1 MRFAVAGGTL
11 GRKDRFVPYL
21 FLLPA
26 IIGLLVF
33 EVLPFFMAI
42 WESITPASQLTGD
55 RHFAGLAVY
64 RVLFSDPDFIHSIL
78 VTLLWAVIVNPIQ
91 VTISLVLALAVF
103 KKGIGNSVSRVVY
116 FLPVGSSLAVTSII
130 WGVILDPNGGL
141 ANGLLGVF
149 GIHSQPF
156 LTSPHQALWSIVL
169 LASWTGCGYWM
180 VFFLAGLNDIDPVLY
195 EAASIDGAGSL
206 GKVFYITIPM
216 LVRMIAFV
224 FVSDTVSNFLMFAPL
239 EILTK
244 GGPNG
249 STDFLVYYAYSHAFS
264 MNQMAI
270 GQAASVILLIIVMA
284 FVAVELRLMRGET
297 GD

>member
-1 MRFAVAGGTL
+1 MTFRVAGGTL
-11 GRKDRFVPYL
+11 GRRDRFIPYI

-26 IIGLLVF
+26 IAGLLIF

-42 WESITPASQLTGD
+42 GESITPESQLTGL

-64 RVLFSDPDFIHSIL
+64 RVLLTDPDFIHSIL

-91 VTISLVLALAVF
+91 VTISFILSLAVF
-103 KKGIGNSVSRVVY
+103 KRGIRSSTFRILY
-116 FLPVGSSLAVTSII
+116 FVPVGSSLAVTSMI

-141 ANGLLGVF
+141 ANGILHVF
-149 GIHSQPF
+149 GVHSQPF
-156 LTSPHQALWSIVL
+156 LTSPRQALWSIVL

-180 VFFLAGLNDIDPVLY
+180 VFFLAGLNDVDPALY
-195 EAASIDGAGSL
+195 EAASIDGAGTI
-206 GKVFYITIPM
+206 GKIFYITIPM
-216 LVRMIAFV
+216 LMRMIAFV
-224 FVSDTVSNFLMFAPL
+224 FISDTVSNFLMFAPL

-284 FVAVELRLMRGET
+284 FVAIELRLMRVES

>member
-1 MRFAVAGGTL
+1 MV
-11 GRKDRFVPYL
+11 
-21 FLLPA
+21 
-26 IIGLLVF
+26 IG
-33 EVLPFFMAI
+33 
-42 WESITPASQLTGD
+42 WCS
-55 RHFAGLAVY
+55 
-64 RVLFSDPDFIHSIL
+64 
-78 VTLLWAVIVNPIQ
+78 
-91 VTISLVLALAVF
+91 
-103 KKGIGNSVSRVVY
+103 
-116 FLPVGSSLAVTSII
+116 FLP
-130 WGVILDPNGGL
+130 
-141 ANGLLGVF
+141 
-149 GIHSQPF
+149 
-156 LTSPHQALWSIVL
+156 
-169 LASWTGCGYWM
+169 
-180 VFFLAGLNDIDPVLY
+180 GLNDIDPVLY
-195 EAASIDGAGSL
+195 EAASIDGAGSV

-224 FVSDTVSNFLMFAPL
+224 FVSDTVNNFLMFAPL

>member
-1 MRFAVAGGTL
+1 MRFRVASGTL
-11 GRKDRFVPYL
+11 GKKDRFVPYL

-26 IIGLLVF
+26 VAGLLIF

-42 WESITPASQLTGD
+42 SESLTPESQLTGL

-64 RVLFSDPDFIHSIL
+64 RVLLTDPDFIRSIL
-78 VTLLWAVIVNPIQ
+78 VTLLWAVIVNPVQ
-91 VTISLVLALAVF
+91 VTISLVLALAIFKRGMRSTVF
-103 KKGIGNSVSRVVY
+103 RILY
-116 FLPVGSSLAVTSII
+116 FLPVGSSLAVTSMI

-141 ANGLLGVF
+141 ANGVLRVF

-156 LTSPHQALWSIVL
+156 LTSPHEALWSIVL

-180 VFFLAGLNDIDPVLY
+180 VFFLAGLNDIDPALY
-195 EAASIDGAGSL
+195 EAASIDGAGTI
-206 GKVFYITIPM
+206 GKVFYITLPM
-216 LVRMIAFV
+216 LMRMIAFV
-224 FVSDTVSNFLMFAPL
+224 FISDTVSNFLMFAPL

-270 GQAASVILLIIVMA
+270 GQAASVILLLNVMG
-284 FVAVELRLMRGET
+284 FVAVELRLMRAES

>member
-11 GRKDRFVPYL
+11 GRKDRFIPYI

-26 IIGLLVF
+26 VVGLLMF

-42 WESITPASQLTGD
+42 WESITPVGQLTGV

-91 VTISLVLALAVF
+91 VTISLALALAVF
-103 KKGIGNSVSRVVY
+103 KKGIGNSAFRILY

-141 ANGLLGVF
+141 ANGLLGVL

-156 LTSPHQALWSIVL
+156 FNSPHQALLSIVL

-180 VFFLAGLNDIDPVLY
+180 VFFLAGLNDIDPALY
-195 EAASIDGAGSL
+195 EAASIDGAGTI

-216 LVRMIAFV
+216 LMRMIAFV

-244 GGPNG
+244 GGPDG

-284 FVAVELRLMRGET
+284 FVAIELRLMRTET